1 MSETT
6 PRRVYLLAIVNSIGT
21 TIITK
26 QAVQI
31 YQGSPWRGT
40 SRDTARRDLRALA
53 RAGYLV
59 PMTVSGMRCYG
70 LSDGPTYRPE
80 LREPSRRQA
89 LIHVINHEGGE
100 WTVGRV
106 KAHYRRII
114 GRHVYRATI
123 RRDLADLHRR
133 GHLDRHDDSA
143 RRFYT
148 ATVREKSSRQADATP
163 RLCPVCRRTFEDCT
177 CTGGA

>member
-6 PRRVYLLAIVNSIGT
+6 PRRAYLLAIVTNIGT
-21 TIITK
+21 TVITK

-31 YQGSPWRGT
+31 YSGSPWKGT

-70 LSDGPTYRPE
+70 LGDGPRYRPE
-80 LREPSRRQA
+80 LRDPSRQQA
-89 LIHVINHEGGE
+89 LLHVINAEGGE

-106 KAHYRRII
+106 KAAYRQII

-123 RRDLADLHRR
+123 RRDLAALVAH
-133 GHLDRHDDSA
+133 GFLDRHGYGTP
-143 RRFYT
+143 RHFYT
-148 ATVREKSSRQADATP
+148 PTVRKDDA
-163 RLCPVCRRTFEDCT
+163 
-177 CTGGA
+177 